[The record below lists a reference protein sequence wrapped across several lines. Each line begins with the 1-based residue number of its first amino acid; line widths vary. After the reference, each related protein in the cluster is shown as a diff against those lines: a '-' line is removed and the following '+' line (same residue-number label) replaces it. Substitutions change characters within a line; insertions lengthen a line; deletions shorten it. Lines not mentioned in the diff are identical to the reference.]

1 MRRGRREDAERA
13 LHLLDEAVKVARQ
26 HGMNGL
32 LSRIKDG
39 AVAI

>member
-1 MRRGRREDAERA
+1 VQ
-13 LHLLDEAVKVARQ
+13 LLDEAITVARQ
-26 HGMNGL
+26 HGMYGL